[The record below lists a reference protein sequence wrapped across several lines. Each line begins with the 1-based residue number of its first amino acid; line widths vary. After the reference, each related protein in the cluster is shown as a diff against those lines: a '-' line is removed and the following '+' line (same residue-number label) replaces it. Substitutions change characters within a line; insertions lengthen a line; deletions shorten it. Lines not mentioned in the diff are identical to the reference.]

1 MLGLRNLS
9 KLILTRNK
17 LKSIGDNAFENLESL
32 NELGLNSNLL
42 TQISKSTLSFNQ
54 SVKSLRL
61 FLNNNRLNDSSFDE
75 NTFNNT
81 IENFEIHL
89 ESNRI
94 TNSDERIF
102 GPPIDRSNKTTI
114 YLGNNPINC
123 QQIKWLNESS
133 IYKKAIK
140 GIEC

>member
-1 MLGLRNLS
+1 M
-9 KLILTRNK
+9 
-17 LKSIGDNAFENLESL
+17 

-42 TQISKSTLSFNQ
+42 TEISKSTLTFNK
-54 SVKSLRL
+54 SVRSLRL

-81 IENFEIHL
+81 IENLEIHL

-94 TNSDERIF
+94 INSDERIF
-102 GPPIDRSNKTTI
+102 GPPIDKSNKTTI

-133 IYKKAIK
+133 IYRNAIK